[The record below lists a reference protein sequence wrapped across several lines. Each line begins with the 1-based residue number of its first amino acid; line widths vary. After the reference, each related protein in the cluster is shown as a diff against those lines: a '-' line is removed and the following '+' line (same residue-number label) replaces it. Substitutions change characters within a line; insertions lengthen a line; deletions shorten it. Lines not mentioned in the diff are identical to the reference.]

1 MKYHCIV
8 HQEKLFV
15 KALNM
20 DNVMQIVI
28 KAVNLFKFEGLNH
41 HQFQEFLT
49 SVDAD
54 YGDVIDFSEGRW
66 LSWDKM
72 LESCCDL

>member
-1 MKYHCIV
+1 
-8 HQEKLFV
+8 
-15 KALNM
+15 
-20 DNVMQIVI
+20 MQIVI

-66 LSWDKM
+66 LSQGKKVLLFAKWNLVLYGIKGKICVEYED
-72 LESCCDL
+72 